1 MFQIFRVREYTLR
14 LMRGIDIAFILLRFF
29 FINWMSGHRM
39 LFGLVPKRFKKD
51 GIILSEPER
60 LRALIEELGPT
71 FVKFGQIL
79 ADRPDII
86 SDKLRDEL
94 KKLQSHAEPF
104 DHAVALSSIE
114 EELGAPLTT
123 IFSHFSSDYVGA
135 ASIGQVY
142 KGTLKTGEEVIVKI
156 QRPNVRAKIEL
167 DLQILKY
174 LATQLIE
181 EYPGF
186 EAVDVVGVVEEFG
199 ETLIKELNYLNE
211 AGNAMRFAIMFKDVS
226 FCKVPKVF
234 LEHSTDKMLVMEYVE
249 GIPPDNRQNLIE
261 AGLDPS
267 EVARN
272 GTVILLEMI
281 FKHGFFH
288 ADPHAG
294 NLFIQPGNRIAL
306 IDFGMVGTLKPAQMN
321 FLAGFTYG
329 LATNNAGAITD
340 ALLVLCDKKFFAER
354 GDLEF
359 YVKDMLTRHSSFSYT
374 NMDFSQ
380 ILNECLKLIQRY
392 ELKIPGNMF
401 LLLKAL
407 ATVEKFGYNLDPYM
421 SLPTIIRPYAEH
433 LVKERFSPKE
443 IAGDI
448 YETIKDYVQFIRDFP
463 SELNEILFRLKKG
476 KIGIDINLQQ
486 HEVLTGAFRQLGALI
501 AITLLIGFM
510 LAGSTFLLIYD
521 KAETIASIIFGV
533 AVFFSVGLLVRLF
546 VRTRF

>member
-14 LMRGIDIAFILLRFF
+14 LMRGLDIAFILLRFF
-29 FINWMSGHRM
+29 IINWMSGHRM
-39 LFGLVPKRFKKD
+39 LFGFVPKRFKKD
-51 GIILSEPER
+51 GIIQSEPER
-60 LRALIEELGPT
+60 LRTIIEELGPT

-79 ADRPDII
+79 ADRPDVI
-86 SDKLRDEL
+86 SDKLREEL
-94 KKLQSHAEPF
+94 KKLQSKAEPF
-104 DHAVALSSIE
+104 DHTIAIESIE
-114 EELGAPLTT
+114 QEIGAPIDT
-123 IFSHFSSDYVGA
+123 IFSHFSSEYVGA

-142 KGTLKTGEEVIVKI
+142 KGILKTGEEVIIKI

-186 EAVDVVGVVEEFG
+186 EVVDIVGVVSEFG

-211 AGNAMRFAIMFKDVS
+211 AGNAMRFAVMFKDMP

-234 LEHSTDKMLVMEYVE
+234 LEHSTDKMLIMEYVH
-249 GIPPDNRQNLIE
+249 GISPDSRQNLIDN
-261 AGLDPS
+261 GLDPS

-321 FLAGFTYG
+321 FLAGFAYG
-329 LATNNAGAITD
+329 LATNNASAITD

-354 GDLEF
+354 SDLEF
-359 YVKDMLTRHSSFSYT
+359 YVKDMLTRHSSFSYD

-433 LVKERFSPKE
+433 LVKQRFSPKE

-448 YETIKDYVQFIRDFP
+448 FETLKDYVQFIRDFP
-463 SELNEILFRLKKG
+463 AELNEILYRLKKG
-476 KIGIDINLQQ
+476 RIGIDINLQQ
-486 HEVLTGAFRQLGALI
+486 QEVMLGAFKQMGAVI
-501 AITLLIGFM
+501 SITFIIGFM
-510 LAGSTFLLIYD
+510 LAGSTFLLVNG
-521 KAETIASIIFGV
+521 KAQTAASVIFGIS
-533 AVFFSVGLLVRLF
+533 VFFSIILLIRLF
-546 VRTRF
+546 IRTRL